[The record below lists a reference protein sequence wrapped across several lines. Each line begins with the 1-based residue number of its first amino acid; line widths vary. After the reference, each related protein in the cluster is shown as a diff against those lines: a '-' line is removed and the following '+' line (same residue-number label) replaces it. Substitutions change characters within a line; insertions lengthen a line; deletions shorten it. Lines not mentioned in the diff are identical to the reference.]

1 LPTLPPGGGDGGGG
15 AHPAGG
21 RRLAVRRVLEVR
33 PREALVGEA
42 DVEQD
47 DPGLLVL
54 DEYALDGGMGACHG
68 DRDGGTGEGPLSR
81 CLGKAWSRASE
92 RSDGMESLVDTVW
105 SEGCVVAGATAAG
118 Q

>member
-1 LPTLPPGGGDGGGG
+1 VVDDLVNEDHHRVRHMGLPRRMNLAGGKRGAVDPHLPATLVVGEICTCGGGG
-15 AHPAGG
+15 
-21 RRLAVRRVLEVR
+21 
-33 PREALVGEA
+33 
-42 DVEQD
+42 
-47 DPGLLVL
+47 
-54 DEYALDGGMGACHG
+54 GMRACHG